1 MDRKIVKRIPKS
13 RKEHICIECGNVMIK
28 GTVYY
33 RIKQIYHVY
42 NCEPSF
48 GSFEIKQCPKCK
60 YKERRHYERYADF
73 TERCEHPKKF
83 IDTVYDYIPGE
94 AAMEPQYDQCLLCG
108 KVLIYSGFFV

>member
-13 RKEHICIECGNVMIK
+13 RKDHICIECGKVIPK

-33 RIKQIYHVY
+33 HIKQIYRDHDY
-42 NCEPSF
+42 EPSF

-73 TERCEHPKKF
+73 AKRCEHPREF
-83 IDTVYDYIPGE
+83 IDTVYDYIFGE
-94 AAMEPQYDQCLLCG
+94 AVMEPQYDQCLLCG
-108 KVLIYSGFFV
+108 KVLV